1 MWKILKYSLFDLVR
15 SRWLILYASF
25 FLMAGYVI
33 LYLGSDISKGIASLM
48 NLTLILTPLIGTLF
62 GVINFYNSREFIE
75 LLLAQPIKRKN
86 IFLGMYLGF
95 AISLSLAFLIGMGIP
110 FLSYG
115 LWYSNEIS
123 DFLSLLMV
131 GIFLTFIFSAFAF
144 LIAIYNENKLKGFG
158 ISILFW
164 LFMAFVYDGIFLI
177 SLILFKDYPVEKLAI
192 VLSALNPIDLSRIL
206 VMLKLDISALMG
218 YTGAVFRKFFGTS
231 MGMVISYGALLIW
244 TVTPVFWIVYK
255 SRNKDF

>member
-1 MWKILKYSLFDLVR
+1 LKYSLYDLIR
-15 SRWLILYASF
+15 SRWLILYALF
-25 FLMAGYVI
+25 FLIAGYVI

-75 LLLAQPIKRKN
+75 LLLAQPIKRNN

-95 AISLSLAFLIGMGIP
+95 AISLSLAFTIGLGIP

-115 LWYSNEIS
+115 LWYSSEIS
-123 DFLSLLMV
+123 DFLSLVLS

-177 SLILFKDYPVEKLAI
+177 SLILFEDYPVEKISI

-206 VMLKLDISALMG
+206 VMLKLDLSALMG

-231 MGMVISYGALLIW
+231 LGIIISYIALLIW

>member
-1 MWKILKYSLFDLVR
+1 MWKILKYSLFDMVR
-15 SRWLILYASF
+15 SRWLIIYALF
-25 FLMAGYVI
+25 FMVAGYII

-48 NLTLILTPLIGTLF
+48 NLTLILTPLMGTLF

-75 LLLAQPIKRKN
+75 LLLAQPIRRKN

-95 AISLSLAFLIGMGIP
+95 SISLSLAFMVGLGIP

-115 LWYSNEIS
+115 LWYSGEIAN
-123 DFLSLLMV
+123 FLSLLLA

-144 LIAIYNENKLKGFG
+144 LIAIYNENRLKGFG

-164 LFMAFVYDGIFLI
+164 LIMAFAYDGIFLI
-177 SLILFKDYPVEKLAI
+177 SLILFEDYPLEKLSI
-192 VLSALNPIDLSRIL
+192 MLSSLNPIDLSRIL
-206 VMLKLDISALMG
+206 VMLKLDLSALMG

-231 MGMVISYGALLIW
+231 QGIMIAYGALLVW
-244 TVTPVFWIVYK
+244 TFIPVRWILHVSK
-255 SRNKDF
+255 NKDF